1 MFDFPPRS
9 EDASPS
15 DDPGAGAPLALD
27 SLAIRWQMLVGQG
40 RRPVGVRLAMR
51 SRSAADAAP
60 LSGLMS
66 GVVRGFTDG
75 DNGVFPH
82 GLVLLAPQGFRYDAA
97 MARWTA
103 PRNVL
108 IEVPD
113 SELGDEE
120 RTRVRFETRRQGV
133 RHVLRADGALPERE
147 CLQFFQYVI
156 GHGADLRAGAATLPV
171 PLLSLDSGSLEQ
183 ASAALDGGAH
193 AVVGWPLG
201 PKAPDAEQGFSPS
214 QRAILELVRLVQTD
228 ADLRTV
234 EQVFEAEPLLAY
246 MLLTL
251 ANSPAFRRGGPT
263 TSLRQAV
270 ASIGYGRLV
279 KWLVLL
285 LAISNR
291 DGQNTPLIFASLV
304 RAHCME
310 ALVLAATRST
320 AQADEAFIVGAFT
333 LLDRI
338 IGQTLDVLLREID
351 LPEAANAA
359 LLRRDGPLGPYLD
372 TVLALEA
379 GAEESVA
386 VAAELPV
393 DSDLLN
399 KSLLRAIAMADS
411 MLALV

>member
-9 EDASPS
+9 EDTSPS

-27 SLAIRWQMLVGQG
+27 SLAMRWQMLVGQN

-75 DNGVFPH
+75 DHGVFPH
-82 GLVLLAPQGFRYDAA
+82 GLVLLAPQDFRYDAA

-108 IEVPD
+108 IEVPE

-133 RHVLRADGALPERE
+133 RHVLRADGTLPERE

-156 GHGADLRAGAATLPV
+156 GHSADLRAGAALPV

-201 PKAPDAEQGFSPS
+201 SKAPDAEQGFSPS

-228 ADLRTV
+228 ADLRAV

-251 ANSPAFRRGGPT
+251 ANSPAFRRSGPT

-270 ASIGYGRLV
+270 AAIGYGRLV

-338 IGQTLDVLLREID
+338 IGQNLDVLLREID

-359 LLRRDGPLGPYLD
+359 LLRHDGPLGPYLD

-379 GAEESVA
+379 DAEESGA

-393 DSDLLN
+393 DSDLIN

>member
-15 DDPGAGAPLALD
+15 DDPGPGAPLALD
-27 SLAIRWQMLVGQG
+27 SLAMRWQMLVGQG

-51 SRSAADAAP
+51 ARGAADAAP

-66 GVVRGFTDG
+66 GVVRGFTEG
-75 DNGVFPH
+75 ESGVFPH
-82 GLVLLAPQGFRYDAA
+82 GLVLLAPIGFRYDAA
-97 MARWTA
+97 MAHWTA

-108 IEVPD
+108 IEVAD

-120 RTRVRFETRRQGV
+120 RTRARFETRRQGV
-133 RHVLRADGALPERE
+133 RHVLRTNGTLPERE
-147 CLQFFQYVI
+147 CVQFFQYVM
-156 GHGADLRAGAATLPV
+156 GHGADLRAATPALPV
-171 PLLSLDSGSLEQ
+171 PLLSLDAGSLDQ
-183 ASAALDGGAH
+183 ASAALSGGAH

-201 PKAPDAEQGFSPS
+201 PKTSDTGHEFSPS

-228 ADLRTV
+228 ADLRAV
-234 EQVFEAEPLLAY
+234 ERIFEAEPLLAY

-251 ANSPAFRRGGPT
+251 ANSPAFRRGGPA

-291 DGQNTPLIFASLV
+291 DGQNAPLIFVSLV

-320 AQADEAFIVGAFT
+320 AQGDEAFIVGAFT

-338 IGQTLDVLLREID
+338 IGQDLDVLLREID
-351 LPEAANAA
+351 LPEPAKTA
-359 LLRRDGPLGPYLD
+359 LLRRDGPLGPYLA
-372 TVLALEA
+372 TVLALESDGQEPDPVTA
-379 GAEESVA
+379 KP
-386 VAAELPV
+386 PV
-393 DSDLLN
+393 DPDLLN